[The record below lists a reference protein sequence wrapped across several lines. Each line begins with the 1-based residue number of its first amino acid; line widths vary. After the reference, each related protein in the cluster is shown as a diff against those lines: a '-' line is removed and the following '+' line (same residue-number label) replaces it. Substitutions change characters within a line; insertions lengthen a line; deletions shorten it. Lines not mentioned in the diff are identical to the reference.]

1 MVQGEV
7 VVEAVVQQNQ
17 RAKLTSH
24 ENALKIKKEKARKTW
39 DQDVSDGIE
48 SLLDLLAIWAMSVC

>member
-39 DQDVSDGIE
+39 D
-48 SLLDLLAIWAMSVC
+48 